1 MPKAQSQPKNWQ
13 RMKFKDFADTSPSVK
28 LERGKEYPFI
38 PIDVVDGQHKF
49 PLEVKRKSFSGGGA
63 KFANG
68 DIIFARITPCLENGK
83 IAMVKGLEEGIG
95 FGSTEFFVFRGED
108 GVSDSD
114 FVYYL
119 SRTDT
124 IRDPAVKSMVGA
136 SGRQRA
142 DKTVVDNV
150 QIAAPDLPQQK
161 QIAEIL
167 STYDNLIENNTKR
180 IKILEEMAQ
189 AIYKE
194 WFVYFRFP
202 GHEKI
207 KMIDSKTEFGK
218 IPEGW
223 EVKKVKDFVDF
234 VRGVET
240 GSKNYQEQS
249 KDGLLP
255 FLRVGDLGARQSNI
269 FIEKELANNKVLS
282 KSNIAVSMDGTVG
295 IVRIGLEG
303 AYSSGIRKVVT
314 KEEKKEFMNNPF
326 VWELMQSENIQNTIQ
341 ENAKGTT
348 ILHASESI
356 NNMVFVLPTK
366 EIMKEFFDTAQPTM
380 ELIIDL
386 MVQNENLRQARDLLL
401 PKLVGGEITVKR

>member
-1 MPKAQSQPKNWQ
+1 
-13 RMKFKDFADTSPSVK
+13 
-28 LERGKEYPFI
+28 
-38 PIDVVDGQHKF
+38 
-49 PLEVKRKSFSGGGA
+49 
-63 KFANG
+63 
-68 DIIFARITPCLENGK
+68 
-83 IAMVKGLEEGIG
+83 
-95 FGSTEFFVFRGED
+95 
-108 GVSDSD
+108 
-114 FVYYL
+114 
-119 SRTDT
+119 
-124 IRDPAVKSMVGA
+124 
-136 SGRQRA
+136 
-142 DKTVVDNV
+142 
-150 QIAAPDLPQQK
+150 
-161 QIAEIL
+161 
-167 STYDNLIENNTKR
+167 
-180 IKILEEMAQ
+180 LEEMAQ